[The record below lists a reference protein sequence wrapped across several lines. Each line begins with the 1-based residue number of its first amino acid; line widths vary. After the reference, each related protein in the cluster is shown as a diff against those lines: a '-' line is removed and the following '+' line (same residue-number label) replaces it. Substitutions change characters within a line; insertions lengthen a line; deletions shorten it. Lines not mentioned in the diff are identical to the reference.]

1 MKYKCPYCKT
11 THNKEQWE
19 SNSKWEQEY
28 NKEKSNINITNKNKP
43 VRCPKCNT
51 RVLIGELIS

>member
-11 THNKEQWE
+11 IHNKDQWE
-19 SNSKWEQEY
+19 SNSRWEQEW
-28 NKEKSNINITNKNKP
+28 NKEKANMSASNKNKP

-51 RVLIGELIS
+51 RVLIGELI